1 MAAGGMGSAEWE
13 EIGRRRARREGEIG
27 RRAQGLNSLIDGFD
41 WLILRRDRRR
51 GRAGT
56 EAGKRDDLVRKNW
69 DFWHKH
75 FL

>member
-1 MAAGGMGSAEWE
+1 MGSAEGE

-56 EAGKRDDLVRKNW
+56 EAGKRDDLVRK
-69 DFWHKH
+69 K
-75 FL
+75 